1 MLASYEH
8 ELTFT
13 GGQFERDKLA
23 AQEKV
28 IATHKEVIEGLE
40 SQLKTLAT
48 GQNVA
53 AASKELEEAQARAR
67 EAGEALAAA
76 QATIESLQAELQR
89 RAMKGDFD
97 PTDTK
102 VIQFGYD
109 WSFSFLRT
117 SFTVCLLH
125 AGTTLQRWRSRIGS
139 RSLSAWATRTR
150 P

>member
-1 MLASYEH
+1 MAFLFQERNSYKEMLDSYEH

-53 AASKELEEAQARAR
+53 AATKELEEAQARAR

-76 QATIESLQAELQR
+76 QGTIESLQAELQR

-109 WSFSFLRT
+109 WSFSF
-117 SFTVCLLH
+117 
-125 AGTTLQRWRSRIGS
+125 
-139 RSLSAWATRTR
+139 
-150 P
+150 